1 MKISQNFVA
10 FSEYMNF
17 IKTNGVIFYNKVSVS
32 STSCA
37 AAALAGLAS
46 LGGRRRRRCRRR
58 RAATKALQPLKVDS

>member
-1 MKISQNFVA
+1 MQFPEGLENTPF
-10 FSEYMNF
+10 
-17 IKTNGVIFYNKVSVS
+17 NKVSVS

-46 LGGRRRRRCRRR
+46 LGGRRRRCRR